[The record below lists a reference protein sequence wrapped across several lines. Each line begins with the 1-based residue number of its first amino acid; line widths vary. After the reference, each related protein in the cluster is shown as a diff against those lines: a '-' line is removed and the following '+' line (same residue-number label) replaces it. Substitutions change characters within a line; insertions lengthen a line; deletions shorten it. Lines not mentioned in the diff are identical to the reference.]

1 MGCDER
7 KISFYFVWKVN
18 EERKIKNFAIGLKKY
33 LIFLKKCA
41 ILHKQN
47 LIRPY
52 RLAVRTAP
60 SHGANSG
67 SSPDKVTTMPPQ
79 RVAFFVCGLI
89 GKDEEYEGFGKI
101 QASIGACF
109 SLSEAKAPDKVTSN
123 NLNRTPQLEGGR
135 FGLFHFLK
143 YILRR
148 FPLPWEHFSFFDT

>member
-1 MGCDER
+1 MQ
-7 KISFYFVWKVN
+7 KQ
-18 EERKIKNFAIGLKKY
+18 
-33 LIFLKKCA
+33 LIFQKKCA

-67 SSPDKVTTMPPQ
+67 SSPDKVT
-79 RVAFFVCGLI
+79 
-89 GKDEEYEGFGKI
+89 
-101 QASIGACF
+101 
-109 SLSEAKAPDKVTSN
+109 SN

-143 YILRR
+143 
-148 FPLPWEHFSFFDT
+148 